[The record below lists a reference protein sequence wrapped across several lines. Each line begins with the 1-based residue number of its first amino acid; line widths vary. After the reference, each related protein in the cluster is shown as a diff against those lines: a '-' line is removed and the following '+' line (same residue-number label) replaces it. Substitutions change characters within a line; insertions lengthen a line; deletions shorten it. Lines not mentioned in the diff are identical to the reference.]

1 MRIYLLSRML
11 AALVATPAI
20 SILSLEKL
28 AEILGGSCF
37 LLYSFQEGS
46 TIKITTASAAVYVA
60 AVLIKL
66 RFSL

>member
-11 AALVATPAI
+11 AALVATPA